1 MFTGID
7 VLLAVR
13 LLNMLINQVPCDLR
27 LWQAASGVT
36 SSYDALLELF
46 ERLGYFLKRL
56 KIYITISL
64 TTMMTDI
71 IVEIMVEV
79 LSVLAL
85 ATKEIKQ
92 GRFSKCAITYTL
104 PMAQCGVGKFAK
116 KLLGKSEVEAV
127 LQKLDRLTQE
137 ETRMNVAQTSADV
150 RGLVG
155 NVNAV
160 MEGTQHLDFVL
171 IFFLITCCFRYQG
184 VDTFVIPLSTFR
196 FGG

>member
-7 VLLAVR
+7 VLIAVR
-13 LLNMLINQVPCDLR
+13 LLNTLINQVPCDLR

-36 SSYDALLELF
+36 SSYDALVELF

-56 KIYITISL
+56 EIYITISL
-64 TTMMTDI
+64 STMMMDI
-71 IVEIMVEV
+71 IVKIMVEV

-92 GRFSKCAITYTL
+92 GRFSECTIIYTL
-104 PMAQCGVGKFAK
+104 PMAQCGVEKFAK
-116 KLLGKSEVEAV
+116 KLFGKSEDEVEAV

-137 ETRMNVAQTSADV
+137 EAWMNVAQILGDV

-155 NVNAV
+155 NVRVA
-160 MEGTQHLDFVL
+160 MEGTQHQRDLFL
-171 IFFLITCCFRYQG
+171 IFI
-184 VDTFVIPLSTFR
+184 
-196 FGG
+196 